1 MNRILLALLSAGL
14 FGGLTLWI
22 SVWICIKIEKRWPS
36 NDLLGTGIPSGCV
49 LIIVSVLSII
59 GAIVGFWL
67 SWGDLC

>member
-14 FGGLTLWI
+14 LGGLTLWI
-22 SVWICIKIEKRWPS
+22 SCWVFMKIGKRWPS
-36 NDLLGTGIPSGCV
+36 NDLIGTGIPSGCM
-49 LIIVSVLSII
+49 ISIVFVLSII